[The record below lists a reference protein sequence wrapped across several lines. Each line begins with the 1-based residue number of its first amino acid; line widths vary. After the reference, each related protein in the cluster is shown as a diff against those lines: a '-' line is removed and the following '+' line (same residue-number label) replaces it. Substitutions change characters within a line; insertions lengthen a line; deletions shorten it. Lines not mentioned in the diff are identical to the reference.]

1 MSKRI
6 LSLLLALVLL
16 VGLVPFGTIPAHAII
31 PDNERATFGV
41 SADDKELNIL
51 NKGDDVVPDE
61 GTCDYEPCENHGMYP
76 NDLDYDHR
84 AFGCTIVYPVG
95 TKTVTLK
102 LDESGDLWKS
112 DGSHYKCESESFMRD
127 VEVLTD
133 PSDYYLLM
141 DCTND
146 RQFALYFQ
154 VDCKHAKTTVK
165 FESNN
170 DGTHNMVDY
179 CTVCGA
185 KVSSSL
191 QNCADKDKD
200 GKCDKC
206 GYVMGAATPKV
217 TVTGFDSKDM
227 VQHYDVGAA
236 PTGFVA
242 SATSPDGGELS
253 YQWYVN
259 TVEGYDGATAIDGA
273 NTASFTPDT
282 SAKTDMKFYF
292 CRVTNTNDAGTATE
306 DSGLQAVIVG
316 KVPTTTVYFS
326 LSDDG
331 HYVVGDRDGGGSGE
345 VQALRKVTVPYF
357 DLGLYGLEGFYFK
370 SESYGPDPDNPDKPG
385 SDLTPGTSAFAYGK
399 ITDLHLM
406 IYMLETQ
413 YCGISAEE
421 AGKGYLFNEGLMGT
435 PVFNISG
442 STGSFFM
449 NEVWGHDLN
458 LNYYHNYVYPLAT
471 GGWGSTMDQIL
482 CHDGDVFTMMMF
494 TSWAFYMDPGAGFN
508 HFGTAS
514 NQIPAELEVLKDKTL
529 ELTLYRSYGFGGD
542 YSTSHTV
549 VTDELPVYYTALED
563 LYDGEVET
571 WTSCGTTSAD
581 GTFTVDAKKLGLEVG
596 KQYLFAVGG
605 QKGVDNPDDYVSAPG
620 GVIVDVVKTLSDPG
634 EAMDVYIT
642 LDGSDSVSDFG
653 KLDYVTVPTFDKVCT
668 DVTSALDVISE
679 ATGYTFVLTDTGITS
694 VTDPNGVTVANGQ
707 YGPNSKWTFKV
718 NGENPADY
726 AEDGIVGHCQVLD
739 GDEFTLTYT
748 ADRTE
753 MPISV
758 TVEGSKFDSAFLD
771 LTDTFNGS
779 TYSGQTA
786 ADALTQVLT
795 QNGYTYAGSTSY
807 VIGITDSNG
816 VTLSAGDKTHGP
828 WSGWMFTINGEL
840 PTLGVDPETG
850 YTIYAT
856 LDTYVLQ
863 EGDVLRMY
871 FVNCPTDSGD
881 HTWNEGEIT
890 KAPTCKDEG
899 EKTYTCTVCGATK
912 TEPIEKLATHT
923 WDEGKVTKAPT
934 LYEDGRKTYTC
945 TVCGDTYSVRI
956 PKLDSCDGGKDCP
969 SHKFTDV
976 NNTEWYHS
984 AVDYAVH
991 YEFFAGTSDTTFS
1004 PNAPMTRAML
1014 VTVLWRIAGRPE
1026 AKATTSFQDVP
1037 ANQYYAEAVA
1047 WAKENGIVAGTSATT
1062 FSPNAKVTREQMAAI
1077 LFRFAKYV
1085 NVVDMDRRGDL
1096 KSFPDASSVS
1106 SYAEEALSWA
1116 VEYGLISGTLKNGK
1130 AYLDPQG
1137 NATRAQVASVLM
1149 RFNKMVVPN

>member
-31 PDNERATFGV
+31 PDDEVATFGV
-41 SADDKELNIL
+41 SADDKELSIL

-61 GTCDYEPCENHGMYP
+61 GTCDYEPCEIHGVYP
-76 NDLDYDHR
+76 NDLDYEHR

-133 PSDYYLLM
+133 PSDYYLLV
-141 DCTND
+141 DSTND

-179 CTVCGA
+179 CSDCGA
-185 KVSSSL
+185 KVSSAQ

-217 TVTGFDSKDM
+217 TVTGFDAKEM
-227 VQHYDVGAA
+227 VQRYDVNATA
-236 PTGFVA
+236 TTFVVT
-242 SATSPDGGELS
+242 ATSPDGGELS

-259 TVEGYDGATAIDGA
+259 TVDGYDGATAIDGA
-273 NTASFTPDT
+273 NTASFTPST
-282 SAKTDMKFYF
+282 AAETQMQFYF
-292 CRVTNTNDAGTATE
+292 CRVTNTSAAGTATAN
-306 DSGLQAVIVG
+306 SGLQAVIVDEL
-316 KVPTTTVYFS
+316 PTVTAYFS

-331 HYVVGDRDGGGSGE
+331 HYVVGDNNGGGSGE
-345 VQALRKVTVPYF
+345 VMALRKVTVPYF
-357 DLGLYGLEGFYFK
+357 DLGLYGLENYYFK
-370 SESYGPDPDNPDKPG
+370 SETYGPDPDNPDRPG
-385 SDLTPGTSAFAYGK
+385 SDLTPGTSDYAYGK

-413 YCGISAEE
+413 YCGIDAAD
-421 AGKGYLFNEGLMGT
+421 AGKGYLYDEGIMGT
-435 PVFNISG
+435 PAFNVSG

-458 LNYYHNYVYPLAT
+458 LNYYHNFVYPLAT

-482 CHDGDVFTMMMF
+482 LHNGDVFTMMMF
-494 TSWAFYMDPGAGFN
+494 TSWAFFGDSAAGFN
-508 HFGTAS
+508 HFGTAD
-514 NQIPAELEVLKDKTL
+514 NKVPAELEVLKDKKL

-549 VTDELPVYYTALED
+549 VTDGLPVYYTALKD

-571 WTSCGTTSAD
+571 WTACGTTSAD
-581 GTFTVDAKKLGLEVG
+581 GTYTVDTKALNLEVG

-605 QKGVDNPDDYVSAPG
+605 QKGIENTDDYVSSPG

-634 EAMDVYIT
+634 DAMDVRIT
-642 LDGSDSVSDFG
+642 LDGSDGIKDFG
-653 KLDYVTVPTFDKVCT
+653 KLNYEVVPTFDKICT
-668 DVTSALDVISE
+668 NVASALDVISE
-679 ATGYTFVLTDTGITS
+679 STGYTFELTNTGIQS
-694 VTDPNGVTVANGQ
+694 VTNPDGVKIANGQ
-707 YGPNSKWTFKV
+707 FGPGSKWVLTL
-718 NGENPADY
+718 NGEDPAGY
-726 AEDGIVGHCQVLD
+726 VEDGIVGHCQVGD
-739 GDEFTLTYT
+739 GDEFVLTYT
-748 ADRTE
+748 ADRAE

-758 TVEGSKFDSAFLD
+758 SVEGSRFDDKFQDLKDSFK
-771 LTDTFNGS
+771 GM

-786 ADALTQVLT
+786 ADALTEVLAR
-795 QNGYTYAGSTSY
+795 NGYTYTGSTSY
-807 VIGITDSNG
+807 VTGITDANG
-816 VTLSAGDKTHGP
+816 VSLTAGDAAHGKC
-828 WSGWMFTINGEL
+828 SGWMFTVNGEM
-840 PTLGVDPETG
+840 PTLGTDPETG
-850 YTIYAT
+850 DTVYAS

-863 EGDVLRMY
+863 PDDVLRVY

-923 WDEGKVTKAPT
+923 WDEGKVTKEPT
-934 LYEDGRKTYTC
+934 YDEEGVMTYTC
-945 TVCGDTYSVRI
+945 TVCGASRTESI
-956 PKLDSCDGGKDCP
+956 AKLRKCDGGKDCP
-969 SHKFTDV
+969 SAKFTDV
-976 NNTEWYHS
+976 NTSLWYHE
-984 AVDYAVH
+984 AVDFAVTNGL
-991 YEFFAGTSDTTFS
+991 FAGTSATTFT
-1004 PNAPMTRAML
+1004 PNGEMTRGML
-1014 VTVLWRIAGRPE
+1014 VAVLWRMAGRPE
-1026 AKATTSFQDVP
+1026 AKTAATFRDVD
-1037 ANQYYAEAVA
+1037 ADQYYAVAVA

-1062 FSPNAKVTREQMAAI
+1062 FSPNAKITREQMVAIVYRYAKFSGMDVAKTADLTNFSDAADVSAY
-1077 LFRFAKYV
+1077 AK
-1085 NVVDMDRRGDL
+1085 
-1096 KSFPDASSVS
+1096 DAMG
-1106 SYAEEALSWA
+1106 WA
-1116 VEYGLISGTLKNGK
+1116 VENGIVSGITKNGK
-1130 AYLDPQG
+1130 ACLNPQG
-1137 NATRAQVASVLM
+1137 SATRAQVASILM
-1149 RFNKMVVPN
+1149 RFKNAD